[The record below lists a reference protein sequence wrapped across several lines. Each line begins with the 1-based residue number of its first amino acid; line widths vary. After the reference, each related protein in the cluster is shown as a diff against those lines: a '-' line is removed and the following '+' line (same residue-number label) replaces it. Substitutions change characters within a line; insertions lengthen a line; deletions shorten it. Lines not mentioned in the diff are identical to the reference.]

1 MDDESQSQSWSQHE
15 PIEASLPTNEAMR
28 MMATHRYVTD
38 TSGTL
43 GPHTVRLDTL
53 ERCLHTCR
61 GINQKLKRAHMN
73 SLRGMQWNAQHKM
86 MVKESSDGKHWLV
99 FDGNHRLVAM
109 NELGFAPDTQVDVVC
124 YRDTLPTS
132 LDKGVG
138 LDHKKLKTT
147 LQFLAS
153 NTSREAFHDKQ
164 EYLKHALHFVGVVGE
179 TGLAILD
186 DFQGRS
192 VIDTLT
198 VYNTYK
204 ADLQVMCYYFIA

>member
-38 TSGTL
+38 TSGTM

-109 NELGFAPDTQVDVVC
+109 NELGFSPGTQVDVVC
-124 YRDTLPTS
+124 YRDTLPTQLMFMYMSVTNMWGNTGGDQTTIDFCYSIGTLLKSQNMS
-132 LDKGVG
+132 LSKDKGVG
-138 LDHKKLKTT
+138 LDHKKLKTA
-147 LQFLAS
+147 LQFLVS
-153 NTSREAFHDKQ
+153 KGSP
-164 EYLKHALHFVGVVGE
+164 
-179 TGLAILD
+179 
-186 DFQGRS
+186 
-192 VIDTLT
+192 
-198 VYNTYK
+198 
-204 ADLQVMCYYFIA
+204 